1 MLFKLIVIIHRIVS
15 IIICVLHL
23 LFFLLC
29 ILLFS
34 VFFCCC
40 LFYLF
45 VCRPKAQTQHSP
57 LSGSFLPKFRPS
69 DGPSFSLYSGPITRA
84 NEAQWLPLFSSRAQ
98 SYAWLFSMQQL
109 NTLSWATALEIVIAL
124 AGGWPCILIISF
136 HRIHDEALAL

>member
-1 MLFKLIVIIHRIVS
+1 MFC
-15 IIICVLHL
+15 ICF
-23 LFFLLC
+23 FFLLC

-34 VFFCCC
+34 VFFVVVCFIC
-40 LFYLF
+40 LF
-45 VCRPKAQTQHSP
+45 VGPKPKPNTAHFQVH
-57 LSGSFLPKFRPS
+57 FWPKFRPS